1 VTLKKIFWM
10 FFKIGIFTFGGGY
23 AMIPIIK
30 REVVTTLKVIDEE
43 TMNDYIAVAQAAP
56 GMIALNIANLVGRE
70 LKGMKGAI
78 AAVLG
83 VVLPSFFIILIV
95 AGVLPQVIESEMV
108 QYILYGVL
116 ISVIVLLLYAVLDL
130 LKVIRKNKGL
140 IVYAGFITV
149 IMTFL
154 NIHIGFIILSAFVLG
169 MIHVW
174 VVSRSESHD

>member
-1 VTLKKIFWM
+1 M
-10 FFKIGIFTFGGGY
+10 FFKIGLFTFGGGY
-23 AMIPIIK
+23 AMIPVIK
-30 REVVTTLKVIDEE
+30 REVVNTLKVIDEE

-83 VVLPSFFIILIV
+83 VVLPSFLIILII
-95 AGVLPQVIESEMV
+95 AGVLPQVIEFEMV

-116 ISVIVLLLYAVLDL
+116 MSVIVLLIYAVLDL

-140 IVYAGFITV
+140 IIYAGIITV
-149 IMTFL
+149 IMTL
-154 NIHIGFIILSAFVLG
+154 LSIHIGLIIVSAFVLG
-169 MIHVW
+169 AIHVW
-174 VVSRSESHD
+174 VVSRSKTHD